1 MLLKNKLFIE
11 MMRVL
16 TVDTCLPAAHSGAH
30 PGQGKH
36 PMKMSAKIALAEFRY
51 ASDTSE

>member
-1 MLLKNKLFIE
+1 MLLKNNPFTKI
-11 MMRVL
+11 MRAL
-16 TVDTCLPAAHSGAH
+16 TVDTSPPAAHSGAH